1 MEFPVKEIIANVEN
15 KYIIATAM
23 IKYAKKIEE
32 IPEILLK
39 YPPEEQEY
47 RLKIIM
53 DDIINEKV
61 KYKFTEP
68 EGE

>member
-1 MEFPVKEIIANVEN
+1 MKFPVKEIIANQEN

-53 DDIINEKV
+53 HDIINGEV

>member
-1 MEFPVKEIIANVEN
+1 MKFPVKEIISNQEN
-15 KYIIATAM
+15 KYVVATAM

-53 DDIINEKV
+53 HDIINGEV